1 MKLQKAPL
9 SHTCLATAFAMVLD
23 TDVLNL
29 INTIGADPHQILWP
43 QHEEPQCFRGH
54 HIQELIDDCWREG
67 YSVTEIQARPRFG
80 TLGCTATFEVWDK
93 GAEMCRIEKYLK
105 YTGVI
110 TSPTHAVVEWS
121 IQQKIKIDA
130 EPVDVAVSLNDM
142 WIFVLND
149 KGEVLV
155 YSKSGKLEEKI
166 PVGKDFDQ
174 IRVGPRD
181 NILYL
186 NSRKNKTVEIVA
198 LDFIQNINITG
209 APFKGPVDAPV
220 VIAVFTDFE

>member
-1 MKLQKAPL
+1 MKLKYMFLPL
-9 SHTCLATAFAMVLD
+9 SILSI
-23 TDVLNL
+23 L
-29 INTIGADPHQILWP
+29 I
-43 QHEEPQCFRGH
+43 F
-54 HIQELIDDCWREG
+54 
-67 YSVTEIQARPRFG
+67 Y
-80 TLGCTATFEVWDK
+80 
-93 GAEMCRIEKYLK
+93 
-105 YTGVI
+105 
-110 TSPTHAVVEWS
+110 SPTHAVVEWS

>member
-1 MKLQKAPL
+1 MKLRYMFLPL
-9 SHTCLATAFAMVLD
+9 SILSI
-23 TDVLNL
+23 L
-29 INTIGADPHQILWP
+29 IF
-43 QHEEPQCFRGH
+43 C
-54 HIQELIDDCWREG
+54 
-67 YSVTEIQARPRFG
+67 S
-80 TLGCTATFEVWDK
+80 
-93 GAEMCRIEKYLK
+93 
-105 YTGVI
+105 
-110 TSPTHAVVEWS
+110 STHAVVEWS
-121 IQQKIKIDA
+121 IQQKLKIDA
-130 EPVDVAVSLNDM
+130 EPVDVAVSHNDR

-198 LDFIQNINITG
+198 LDFIQNIIITG

-220 VIAVFTDFE
+220 VIAVFSDFE